1 MATAVA
7 GGSRSWLDR
16 LWASIADR
24 GTPYA
29 PVPDPGA
36 APLDRARLL
45 THAMLSQR
53 GEASGAAIAR
63 ELQAA
68 ARALS
73 DPQLLEFYR
82 FLSDGFGPDP
92 DALRS
97 AAEAYLATPDAH
109 TASRLFDA
117 AEPERQELLRRMN
130 MSPGGTAALVAMR
143 RDLLARG
150 RQDPSLRPLDTDL
163 RHLFGSWFNRGFL
176 ELRRI
181 DWQTP
186 AATLE
191 KLIAYEAVHE
201 IAGWDDL
208 RRRLAPDR
216 RCFAFFHPALPG
228 EPLIFVEVALTEGLA
243 TAVQP
248 LLARDDDTARATL
261 DAERRARAMRA
272 DTAIF
277 YSISNCQD
285 GLRGVSFGNFL
296 IKQVVEELKTELPQL
311 RRFST
316 LSPVPGFRR
325 WMEQRIADASQAG
338 ASQPASAP
346 PPLADQTADAPLPAA
361 SPSDPA
367 ASPAATGPAA
377 TPSPATPS
385 PATPSPAA
393 ASPAAATGPAAATP
407 AAASP
412 ATPAPP
418 PPPRAALLRD
428 DEAEA
433 LRPFGEPGCDALTL
447 WRGALAAAPWF
458 DDAAQADAVRR
469 PLLRLCAAYLTDSR
483 DGRGPADSVARF
495 HLGNGAQLERINW
508 LANVAP
514 RGISESYGLMVNY
527 LYAPDSIEANHEGF
541 VHGKVARSP
550 AVAAMLDPPR
560 PAGAKRPLIPSF
572 GLLRSE

>member
-1 MATAVA
+1 MATTAP
-7 GGSRSWLDR
+7 GSSRNWLDR

-24 GTPYA
+24 GTAYA
-29 PVPDPGA
+29 PVPHPDTD
-36 APLDRARLL
+36 PLDRARLL

-53 GEASGAAIAR
+53 GEASGAAVAR

-92 DALRS
+92 VALRA
-97 AAEAYLATPDAH
+97 AAEAYLATPDPH
-109 TASRLFDA
+109 TASSLFDA
-117 AEPERQELLRRMN
+117 AEPARQELLRRMN

-143 RDLLARG
+143 RDLLARA
-150 RQDPSLRPLDTDL
+150 RHDPALRPLDTDL

-201 IAGWDDL
+201 IAGWSDL

-248 LLARDDDTARATL
+248 LLVRDDETDRATL
-261 DAERRARAMRA
+261 DETRRRLAGRA

-311 RRFST
+311 RRFAT

-325 WMEQRIADASQAG
+325 WMEQRLADAARPE
-338 ASQPASAP
+338 PAE
-346 PPLADQTADAPLPAA
+346 PAA
-361 SPSDPA
+361 AHARSGSGGADPANPAATAALEPARPAAAAPIAAEPSPPGEPPAPRARA
-367 ASPAATGPAA
+367 ASPAAV
-377 TPSPATPS
+377 
-385 PATPSPAA
+385 
-393 ASPAAATGPAAATP
+393 
-407 AAASP
+407 
-412 ATPAPP
+412 
-418 PPPRAALLRD
+418 LRD
-428 DEAEA
+428 DEVEA
-433 LRPFGEPGCDALTL
+433 LRPFAEPGADPLAL
-447 WRGALAAAPWF
+447 WRAALAEAPWF
-458 DDAAQADAVRR
+458 DDPAQAEAVRR
-469 PLLRLCAAYLTDSR
+469 PLLRLCAAYLTDGR
-483 DGRGPADSVARF
+483 DGRGPSDPVARF
-495 HLGNGAQLERINW
+495 HLGNGAQLERIDW
-508 LANVAP
+508 LGNVAP

-527 LYAPDSIEANHEGF
+527 LYAPDRIEANHEGF
-541 VHGKVARSP
+541 MHGKVARSP
-550 AVAAMLDPPR
+550 VVDALGEPPR
-560 PAGAKRPLIPSF
+560 SAAARRQLIPSF
-572 GLLRSE
+572 GILRND